1 MHTHELTQLSTCS
14 SRERLLNA
22 CEAVMKIG
30 LLLQKRKRRCRE
42 VKESPAQD
50 QQLEEA
56 VTRPMLL
63 CWLRTTHF
71 FSCTQI
77 KLSLLTLPGE
87 ALNHLVPLSMLT
99 ALFGHAGPSNP
110 HPTLPAPSGSL
121 PRSCLL
127 Q

>member
-1 MHTHELTQLSTCS
+1 MYTHQLTQLSTRS
-14 SRERLLNA
+14 SQERLLKA
-22 CEAVMKIG
+22 CEAVMKIS

-50 QQLEEA
+50 RQLEEA
-56 VTRPMLL
+56 VTRPVLL

-71 FSCTQI
+71 SSCTQI
-77 KLSLLTLPGE
+77 KLSLPTLPGK
-87 ALNHLVPLSMLT
+87 ALSMLT

-121 PRSCLL
+121 PSNCLL